1 MSVSSKRTN
10 TSPVFTQ
17 SARLPSG
24 PKHPHVSLLAPAWF
38 SEQSCW
44 GQRRQEQGE
53 QGNGSAS
60 DLPK

>member
-24 PKHPHVSLLAPAWF
+24 PKHPHVSLLVLGTVLL
-38 SEQSCW
+38 

-53 QGNGSAS
+53 RSHGPAS
-60 DLPK
+60 DLPN